1 LQSWPKQSVFLCVS
15 SCTSWITAFPK
26 FNPSTITSILCE
38 NQGQFFTNDLPEY
51 RFSGKLTKQV
61 QLFLTFSN
69 REDLMVSQEERQT
82 AVYVEIYSR
91 EETGGMPLA

>member
-1 LQSWPKQSVFLCVS
+1 MQQ
-15 SCTSWITAFPK
+15 I
-26 FNPSTITSILCE
+26 
-38 NQGQFFTNDLPEY
+38 
-51 RFSGKLTKQV
+51 